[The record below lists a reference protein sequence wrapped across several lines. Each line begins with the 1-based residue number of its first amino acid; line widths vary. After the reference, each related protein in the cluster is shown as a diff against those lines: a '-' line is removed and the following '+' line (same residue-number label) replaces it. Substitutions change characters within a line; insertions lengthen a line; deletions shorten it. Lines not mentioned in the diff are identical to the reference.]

1 MLYLLDADVLIRAD
15 RTFYPPGN
23 FPTFWDWLAHMGN
36 LGNVKI
42 PREQYEEI
50 TTGTGP
56 LVDWLKRED
65 VKRSLL
71 LNEDAVPALV
81 ADVTA
86 NGYGPLDETG
96 LEKVGKDPFHQL
108 PPICDSRRATLR
120 CTSRASREGTQQ
132 KKQEDSAVAADF
144 RLAI

>member
-1 MLYLLDADVLIRAD
+1 MLSALKSCGRGGS
-15 RTFYPPGN
+15 RTIFVPAPPSPDSANKGWPGN

-96 LEKVGKDPFHQL
+96 LEKVGKD
-108 PPICDSRRATLR
+108 
-120 CTSRASREGTQQ
+120 
-132 KKQEDSAVAADF
+132 
-144 RLAI
+144 